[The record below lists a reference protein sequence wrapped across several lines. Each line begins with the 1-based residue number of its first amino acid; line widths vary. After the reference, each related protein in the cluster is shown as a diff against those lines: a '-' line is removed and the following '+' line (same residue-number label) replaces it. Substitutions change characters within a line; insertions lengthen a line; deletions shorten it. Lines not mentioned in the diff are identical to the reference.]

1 MGQSV
6 KGQGNNVKKK
16 KITTSI
22 FSQGK
27 LVHSQKYCVWQLED
41 IVRTK
46 RKKRLQNKIRQ
57 NYVTQKSLS
66 LPLGLLDAI
75 I

>member
-6 KGQGNNVKKK
+6 KGQGNNVKKN
-16 KITTSI
+16 TTSI